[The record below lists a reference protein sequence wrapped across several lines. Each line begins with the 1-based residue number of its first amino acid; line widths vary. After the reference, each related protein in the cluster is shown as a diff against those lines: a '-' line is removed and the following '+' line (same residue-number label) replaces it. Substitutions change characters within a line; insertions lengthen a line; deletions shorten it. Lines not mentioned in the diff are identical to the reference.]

1 MALSRDCSWLEPLP
15 SILGGC
21 EVNTSGGNICEVFG
35 RGVAAV
41 GGGGQGW
48 MREDELALAGDEGLV
63 RALRFGRCGLVRW
76 SRLLFVARQERV
88 EMTMRAVGCVRAKPS
103 LLIGVNCYIVKGRAG
118 QGKRDII
125 PALLYCCRRRGC
137 LLPNGGC
144 GFTPP

>member
-76 SRLLFVARQERV
+76 SRLLFVAPQEN
-88 EMTMRAVGCVRAKPS
+88 S
-103 LLIGVNCYIVKGRAG
+103 
-118 QGKRDII
+118 
-125 PALLYCCRRRGC
+125 
-137 LLPNGGC
+137 
-144 GFTPP
+144 

>member
-21 EVNTSGGNICEVFG
+21 EVKTSGGDICEVFG

-88 EMTMRAVGCVRAKPS
+88 EMTMRGRLRTCQVFS
-103 LLIGVNCYIVKGRAG
+103 L
-118 QGKRDII
+118 DWSE
-125 PALLYCCRRRGC
+125 LLCRG
-137 LLPNGGC
+137 
-144 GFTPP
+144 